1 MSVVR
6 SIARYGRD
14 VGWCMA
20 ERRGETPAES
30 EGGRV
35 IGRGGG
41 GGKARHSFP
50 PLLPPPQESRCQVR
64 VVYRS

>member
-20 ERRGETPAES
+20 ERRGGTPAES

-41 GGKARHSFP
+41 GKARHSFP
-50 PLLPPPQESRCQVR
+50 PLLPGPRRSRGAKLA
-64 VVYRS
+64 